1 MRPPISKYLMSP
13 AYAARACAALLLLA
27 LPKPA
32 ASQGGSPPSVEL
44 YTPPAPGETISYH
57 SGLSW
62 LGTDLDGT
70 VDGYRYAIDPPP
82 LGEPYWIGTSLTSQR
97 FFFKAATLQTPVP
110 ASGPV
115 MFADPHTFVIEA
127 IDNDGLQ
134 SLPVS
139 RSFVTSTI
147 APEVQIVSPTPSPAG
162 PVPVATEVTIEWQGM
177 DVDGLFLQQPVS
189 YRYALFVDDALIDAA
204 WANPDAF
211 RDQVAPN
218 FDGWQTAS
226 RDSAYLHLQNLVPSR
241 RILLCVV
248 GIDEAG
254 AYSARF
260 SRGGNMIQLIAGVT
274 PTLRRSWGALK
285 AGYR

>member
-1 MRPPISKYLMSP
+1 
-13 AYAARACAALLLLA
+13 
-27 LPKPA
+27 
-32 ASQGGSPPSVEL
+32 L
-44 YTPPAPGETISYH
+44 YTPPAPGETIPYH
-57 SGLSW
+57 STLSW

-70 VDGYRYAIDPPP
+70 VDGYRYAIDPP
-82 LGEPYWIGTSLTSQR
+82 LFGEPYWFGTSATSQL
-97 FFFKAATLQTPVP
+97 FFFRATTLQTPVP

-139 RSFVTSTI
+139 RTFVTFTI
-147 APEVQIVSPTPSPAG
+147 APEVRIVSPTPSAVG
-162 PVPVATEVTIEWQGM
+162 PVPVATEVTIEWQGT
-177 DVDGLFLQQPVS
+177 DDDGQFIQGPVN
-189 YRYALFVDDALIDAA
+189 YRYALFVGDALIDAA
-204 WANPDAF
+204 WADPAAF
-211 RDQVAPN
+211 RDQYAPN

-226 RDSAYLHLQNLVPSR
+226 RDSAFLHLQNLVPSR

-248 GIDEAG
+248 GFDEAG

-260 SRGGNMIQLIAGVT
+260 SRGGNMIQFIAGVT